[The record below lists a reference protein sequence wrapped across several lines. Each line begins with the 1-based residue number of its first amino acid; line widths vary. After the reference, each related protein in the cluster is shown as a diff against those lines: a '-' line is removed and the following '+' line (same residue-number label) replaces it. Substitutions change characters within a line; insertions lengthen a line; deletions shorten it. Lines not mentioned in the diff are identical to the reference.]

1 MIHQKNDRNWV
12 RTNISYCENK
22 VGSVFWL
29 IIYNDALRGGVFQNL
44 TKEQAEYCIS
54 RMKPYQDSS
63 GRTILDAYD
72 YVTFTNDL
80 FIN

>member
-1 MIHQKNDRNWV
+1 MHCIDLLCV
-12 RTNISYCENK
+12 M
-22 VGSVFWL
+22 L
-29 IIYNDALRGGVFQNL
+29 QNL
-44 TKEQAEYCIS
+44 TEEQAKYCIS

-63 GRTILDAYD
+63 GRTVVDAYD

>member
-1 MIHQKNDRNWV
+1 
-12 RTNISYCENK
+12 
-22 VGSVFWL
+22 VF
-29 IIYNDALRGGVFQNL
+29 NDALYDVCQNL